1 MKKLFNARMFALVKS
16 GMITCMA
23 LMMTLICHSQ
33 NINPAIQLKD
43 GNVVDNSHAFLD
55 GETPTFS
62 LQNGTSANVQWVLC
76 LVGNKGE
83 KLPAAESSTSESS
96 FSFTITPDLFPRKSF
111 LKHMEFPND
120 SNVYICASIELY
132 KDGTLIDE
140 MPLLLN
146 VLPSRPKVTEGSLVG
161 AFDYEAWG
169 YYPLSHLT
177 LSFTSNRMENCIFV
191 YFTVGWDGVK
201 YVPDWAV
208 VRERMNVQR
217 KSNNNYQLE
226 YDGLDCDNFFS
237 IIAGNKY
244 GSVNGDTICTNDY
257 ITDSDVLDF
266 LVDAID
272 DISGDEC
279 EIVIHNNLISV
290 EGCNSNDIVMEI
302 YSSDGKLVRKNIAEK
317 KIDINCLPNAAYI
330 VKINYKNKLL
340 TKKIIKL

>member
-1 MKKLFNARMFALVKS
+1 MKKLFVVIFFCGLS
-16 GMITCMA
+16 
-23 LMMTLICHSQ
+23 LLCHSQ

-83 KLPAAESSTSESS
+83 KLPAAESSTGESS
-96 FSFTITPDLFPRKSF
+96 FSFTITPDLFPRKSD

-146 VLPSRPKVTEGSLVG
+146 VLPSRPKVTGGSLVG
-161 AFDYEAWG
+161 TFDYEAWG
-169 YYPLSHLT
+169 YYPLAHLT
-177 LSFTSNRMENCIFV
+177 LSFISDRMNNCTLV
-191 YFTVGWDGVK
+191 YFTVGWDGEK
-201 YVPDWAV
+201 YVPDWAIAR
-208 VRERMNVQR
+208 VRLEAQKKNEY
-217 KSNNNYQLE
+217 NYQLE
-226 YDGLDCDNFFS
+226 YDGFDCDNFFS

-257 ITDSDVLDF
+257 ITDPEILDF
-266 LVDAID
+266 LEKLHHGVGID
-272 DISGDEC
+272 DISSDEC

-290 EGCNSNDIVMEI
+290 EGCNSNDIVTEI
-302 YSSDGKLVRKNIAEK
+302 YSLDGKLVCKNIAEK

-330 VKINYKNKLL
+330 VKVNYKNKLL